1 LNEYSSIQT
10 DVWRRLKKNRGA
22 VFGMIVIVLALL
34 MAVFSYLLAPDHSPY
49 ANRMVLEIGGQKPGY
64 RQSFLLIK
72 KIQNVPQTS
81 FIGRLFSG
89 ADDRYDWLPISS
101 WKQQGDSLV
110 VQKFIDEGIT
120 ERQSYFNLPP
130 TLRIGKH
137 ESGQISNPDLRI
149 RTKTFWLGTDRY
161 GRDILSRLIIGVR
174 VSLAVGLITV
184 ILSLSIGIFLGAM
197 AGYYGGRIDQG
208 IMWLLNVIWSI
219 PTLLLV
225 FSLTLLLGKGFWQV
239 FIAIGLT
246 MWINV
251 ARIVRGQ
258 VLAVKQLEYVEAAR
272 ALGFNDSRIILRH
285 ILPNILGPVMVVAA
299 SNFAS
304 AIVIEAGLS
313 FLGIGVQPPQPS
325 WGLMI
330 KENYNFIITHN
341 PMLALAPGI
350 AIMLLVLAF
359 NLLGNGLRDALN
371 VKV

>member
-1 LNEYSSIQT
+1 
-10 DVWRRLKKNRGA
+10 
-22 VFGMIVIVLALL
+22 M
-34 MAVFSYLLAPDHSPY
+34 
-49 ANRMVLEIGGQKPGY
+49 
-64 RQSFLLIK
+64 
-72 KIQNVPQTS
+72 
-81 FIGRLFSG
+81 
-89 ADDRYDWLPISS
+89 
-101 WKQQGDSLV
+101 
-110 VQKFIDEGIT
+110 
-120 ERQSYFNLPP
+120 
-130 TLRIGKH
+130 
-137 ESGQISNPDLRI
+137 
-149 RTKTFWLGTDRY
+149 
-161 GRDILSRLIIGVR
+161 
-174 VSLAVGLITV
+174 
-184 ILSLSIGIFLGAM
+184 
-197 AGYYGGRIDQG
+197 

-225 FSLTLLLGKGFWQV
+225 FALTLLLGKGFWQV

-246 MWINV
+246 MWVNV

-272 ALGFNDSRIILRH
+272 ALGYRDARIIIRH
-285 ILPNILGPVMVVAA
+285 ILPNILGPVMVIAA
-299 SNFAS
+299 ANFAS

>member
-1 LNEYSSIQT
+1 LKENISIQADT
-10 DVWRRLKKNRGA
+10 WRRLKKNRGA
-22 VFGMIVIVLALL
+22 VFGMIVIVLAVV
-34 MAVFSYLLAPDHSPY
+34 MAIFSYLLAPDHSPY

-64 RQSFLLIK
+64 HQTFLLIK
-72 KIQNVPQTS
+72 KLQPVPRVS
-81 FIGRLFSG
+81 FLSELISG
-89 ADDRYDWLPISS
+89 EDDRYDWLPISS
-101 WKQQGDSLV
+101 WQQQGDSLV
-110 VQKFIDEGIT
+110 VQKFIDEGIS
-120 ERQSYFNLPP
+120 ERQAFFHPP
-130 TLRIGKH
+130 
-137 ESGQISNPDLRI
+137 QDPDLKI
-149 RTKTFWLGTDRY
+149 RNKTFWLGTDRY

-197 AGYYGGRIDQG
+197 AGYYGGRIDQL
-208 IMWLLNVIWSI
+208 IMWFLNVIWSI

-225 FSLTLLLGKGFWQV
+225 FALTLLLGKGFWQV

-246 MWINV
+246 MWVNV

-258 VLAVKQLEYVEAAR
+258 VLAVKELEYVEAAR
-272 ALGFNDSRIILRH
+272 ALGYKDSRIIARH